1 MAFNKVIL
9 QGRTTADVESRE
21 TANGTAVA
29 NFNLAID
36 RDFGEN
42 KKTDF
47 IPCVAFGKL
56 AETIT
61 KFVTKGTLILVSGS
75 LQTKSWEDKDG
86 NKRKDYEVVVAEF
99 TFCETKTSSST
110 NSPSATKKA
119 VQGEISGLNEVN
131 SNEDLPF

>member
-9 QGRTTADVESRE
+9 QGRLTSAPETRE
-21 TANGTAVA
+21 TSSGTSVA

-61 KFVTKGTLILVSGS
+61 KFVTKGTLILISGS
-75 LQTKSWEDKDG
+75 LQTKTWEDKEG

-99 TFCETKTSSST
+99 SFCETKTSSST
-110 NSPSATKKA
+110 NSSAEAKKA